1 MRLFL
6 RIYLIVLLSFAAQ
19 YGVLA
24 DEPREPELVIYTE
37 DYKPFYFR
45 GDNGEPAGSVTE
57 LVRTLADRTGIRIE
71 IHLRPFRRGLNA
83 VNTNKNHCFMALWR
97 TAAREPDFNWVG
109 PLQIDGFAFFAL
121 EESEISLS
129 KMEDSFPYATGAVG
143 GWTST
148 LAARKAGHPNLVLVD
163 DDALN
168 LNMLKQGRTQLWL
181 GGLLSAPYV
190 AGEQGISIKNVFTVE
205 KVDLS
210 LACNPATDTSLTDR
224 LQVTLDSYTIKGGNA
239 APGQSEEQ
247 FRSPSLSI
255 PGQRQH
261 AEQ

>member
-1 MRLFL
+1 MRLIF
-6 RIYLIVLLSFAAQ
+6 YVLFFSILYFAAQ
-19 YGVLA
+19 YGALA
-24 DEPREPELVIYTE
+24 DEPREPELVVYTE
-37 DYKPFYFR
+37 DYKPFYYL

-57 LVRTLADRTGIRIE
+57 LVRTLADRAGIRLK

-121 EESEISLS
+121 EESDISLS
-129 KMEDSFPYATGAVG
+129 KMEDSFPYATGTVG

-190 AGEQGISIKNVFTVE
+190 AGEQGVSIKNVFTVE
-205 KVDLS
+205 EVDLS
-210 LACNPATDTSLTDR
+210 LACNRATDTSLTDR
-224 LQVTLDSYTIKGGNA
+224 LQAALDAHTIKGSNA
-239 APGQSEEQ
+239 ASEKNPIRLTQ
-247 FRSPSLSI
+247 
-255 PGQRQH
+255 
-261 AEQ
+261 